1 MRRIWT
7 VLSLASTATLLSG
20 VLFYVA
26 LMRRYDSWDQL
37 NLINTALSVVVA
49 GFSGI
54 AGWLFL
60 QGVQSFKPQLR
71 RAYKLLCVGIV
82 IFGISQ
88 AQYPIASYAGASFWY
103 LGGLISIPYLAAA
116 IYIFWGI
123 RSLAGVVTVRS
134 RWLSW
139 RAVIVASLAIVP
151 IVAFLPHTRS
161 DFSESEIAL
170 GNALIALDI
179 VFIAFGVVATLR
191 VRALIARMYNSA
203 LTWLAMG
210 LGMTVVGG
218 LHYIITNLLI
228 ARLDNWYWN
237 DGMAIWP
244 FLIGAVLLVRAGYA
258 MVLVGEE
265 AKAQTTLGDPLVAAA
280 HYDNLPLI
288 DIIVYLAGLASKPQE
303 IDPALDIL
311 RGVTANLQPGQT
323 LSEGDERKLINVY
336 HTIET
341 YLSTEEPIRVFSAT
355 ELRRMVE
362 HEFNLDMTAAS
373 RLWLQ
378 T

>member
-1 MRRIWT
+1 M
-7 VLSLASTATLLSG
+7 
-20 VLFYVA
+20 FYVA
-26 LMRRYDSWDQL
+26 LMHKYSAWDHL

-82 IFGISQ
+82 LFGISQ
-88 AQYPIASYAGASFWY
+88 AQYPVASYVGASFWY
-103 LGGLISIPYLAAA
+103 LGGFIAIPYFAAA
-116 IYIFWGI
+116 AYIFWGI
-123 RSLAGVVTVRS
+123 RSLAGVVTVHS

-139 RAVIVASLAIVP
+139 RVVIAASLAFVP

-161 DFSESEIAL
+161 DFSAFEIAF
-170 GNALIALDI
+170 GNALIALVI
-179 VFIAFGVVATLR
+179 VFLAFGMMATLR
-191 VRALIARMYNSA
+191 VRALIARMYSSA
-203 LTWLAMG
+203 LTWLAMA

-244 FLIGAVLLVRAGYA
+244 FLICSAMLMRAGYA

-265 AKAQTTLGDPLVAAA
+265 AKAQIAPGASPVSTARNGS
-280 HYDNLPLI
+280 LPLI

-303 IDPALDIL
+303 IDPTLDIL
-311 RGVTANLQPGQT
+311 RGVTVNLQPGQM
-323 LSEGDERKLINVY
+323 LSNDDERKLIMAY

-341 YLSTEEPIRVFSAT
+341 YLSTKEPIRVFNAT
-355 ELRRMVE
+355 ELRRMVVR
-362 HEFNLDMTAAS
+362 EFDLDTAATS
-373 RLWLQ
+373 KLWSQ
-378 T
+378 PV